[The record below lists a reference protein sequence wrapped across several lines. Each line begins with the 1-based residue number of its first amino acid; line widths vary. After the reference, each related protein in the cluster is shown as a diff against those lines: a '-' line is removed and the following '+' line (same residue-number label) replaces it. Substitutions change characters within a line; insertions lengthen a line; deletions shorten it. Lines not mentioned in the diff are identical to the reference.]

1 MVEAEPVPAA
11 YRKVGADGTL
21 SQFVPTRRVRLY
33 NYLQHVGQPTA
44 DEVETRVIGAVS
56 IDAQKCS
63 SCRMCAVFCPTG
75 AIKKLDEGGV
85 FGIVVGAV
93 GASCDGENGGG
104 AEGGELQGPVAVRVE
119 MVLVEVAHASASSVV
134 AATATGAVVAMSSQS
149 VIPDS
154 LSAKK

>member
-1 MVEAEPVPAA
+1 MWATPTWSTSVSYTHLDVYKRQAH
-11 YRKVGADGTL
+11 RKVGADGTL

-85 FGIVVGAV
+85 FGICLLYT
-93 GASCDGENGGG
+93 SY
-104 AEGGELQGPVAVRVE
+104 P
-119 MVLVEVAHASASSVV
+119 SSR
-134 AATATGAVVAMSSQS
+134 
-149 VIPDS
+149 
-154 LSAKK
+154 LL